1 LFELPKSEGSVLGE
15 EKKSFWG
22 RISYDDDVE
31 NEHDKTENGTI
42 QSISFTN
49 DSASAT
55 EAAETKASTADN
67 DAADNDKR
75 KSQPRQRRLRAEGSV
90 IVGWGLEP
98 QPIVRFIMKEA
109 EDDFFDSRD
118 DDDDDDDDEENDE
131 TEGDDGSGEDLL
143 FSRNSFQ

>member
-1 LFELPKSEGSVLGE
+1 MGE

-98 QPIVRFIMKEA
+98 QPIARFIMKEA

-118 DDDDDDDDEENDE
+118 DD
-131 TEGDDGSGEDLL
+131 EGDCQPYSSKTEDSLD
-143 FSRNSFQ
+143 NSYLAWFLGVHGPLVKD